1 MFSCNRFAVN
11 CLWKGVMIYV
21 LAAIAALAVV
31 AGLSGALY
39 GWFQLSLR
47 RYQGVVARDV
57 LTRWD
62 AELAELPADERD
74 QERWQPPVEVLE
86 AILALPAERLRRHQR
101 S

>member
-1 MFSCNRFAVN
+1 
-11 CLWKGVMIYV
+11 MINV
-21 LAAIAALAVV
+21 LAAVAALAVV

-47 RYQGVVARDV
+47 RFEGVVARDV

-62 AELAELPADERD
+62 AELAELPADERK
-74 QERWQPPVEVLE
+74 QQRTQPPVEVLE
-86 AILALPAERLRRHQR
+86 ASLALPAERPWRLQL